1 MAAAKKYTVDNKERK
16 IFATIAKLSPAD
28 LKEIKNYIALG
39 YEIVDVEPPKL
50 TKEEKAERAAANKAA
65 AAKAKEENPFSQ
77 QNIEKFLKKDENKAL
92 YAEYQARYNE
102 QAGTNRSR
110 KVNGKVE
117 RIADEPK
124 YLKSGKPKKKG
135 FANCIGWFTDMY
147 DFNEETNTYEAKK
160 K

>member
-65 AAKAKEENPFSQ
+65 KAKAEEENPFSQ
-77 QNIEKFLKKDENKAL
+77 KNIEAFLQKDENKAL
-92 YAEYQARYNE
+92 YAEYQTRYNE

-110 KVNGKVE
+110 KINGKVE
-117 RIADEPK
+117 RIPDEPK

-135 FANCIGWFTDMY
+135 FANCIGWFTDKFEY
-147 DFNEETNTYEAKK
+147 DKEKQAYIAK
-160 K
+160 